1 MIYCIDSTVDE
12 PIMLLNKHIGM
23 DDDEGMGIDGAIFQQ
38 EILQLD
44 NLGKKRIQIWINSP
58 GGVVTDGYN
67 IYSAILKSKTPVDTY
82 CIGAAASIAGVI
94 FEAGRKRYMTDFAW
108 LMFHDPFG
116 GENGSM
122 LKVMRDSIIT
132 MIEQR
137 SGMTESDVSVMM
149 KRTTFIPAS
158 EALTLKLC
166 DQIDPSQN
174 ENTKYLRKITDS
186 VQFYKECNKILNSN
200 LNIKQVKNNIMDG
213 INLTKVTM
221 RLKLNDSAPA
231 DDIVKAIDAIEDRAK
246 AAEQE
251 VEETKNKAAEKA
263 KVDGD
268 ELDKLKAKMKA
279 AEDAL
284 AKAKA
289 DYEDCHSKLEA
300 MEKDKKAAEDKAED
314 EKIKNMVEGFA
325 KVGRIKNEA
334 SITLQWCNTA
344 KKLGFDETKAMI
356 EALPFNKTAVTI
368 TEPVLN
374 KLDKNQLPTTAIGL
388 AVRNKLLR
396 EGKLS

>member
-1 MIYCIDSTVDE
+1 MIYCIDPTVDE

-44 NLGKKRIQIWINSP
+44 NLDKKRIQIWINSP

-116 GENGSM
+116 GENDKM
-122 LKVMRDSIIT
+122 LKVMRDSIIK

-137 SGMTESDVSVMM
+137 SGMTESEVSLMM
-149 KRTTFIPAS
+149 KRTTFISAD

-166 DQIDPSQN
+166 DQVDQSQN

-200 LNIKQVKNNIMDG
+200 LNSKIKQVKNIIMDG

-246 AAEQE
+246 AAEKE
-251 VEETKNKAAEKA
+251 AEEAKNKAAEK
-263 KVDGD
+263 
-268 ELDKLKAKMKA
+268 
-279 AEDAL
+279 
-284 AKAKA
+284 
-289 DYEDCHSKLEA
+289 
-300 MEKDKKAAEDKAED
+300 
-314 EKIKNMVEGFA
+314 
-325 KVGRIKNEA
+325 R
-334 SITLQWCNTA
+334 
-344 KKLGFDETKAMI
+344 
-356 EALPFNKTAVTI
+356 
-368 TEPVLN
+368 
-374 KLDKNQLPTTAIGL
+374 
-388 AVRNKLLR
+388 
-396 EGKLS
+396 